1 MRIRLLLSLLAFAV
15 AANAA
20 VIKDVR
26 FACDAKGCNAVFAFA
41 SDKDLPTFFQKY
53 DAASKKLTV
62 GFSETTFALG
72 EGEFSVDSSSKFVQS
87 MKVYKDA
94 YKGSAFLKIEMT
106 VGSSIASDKNEI
118 ALDKSNFLIKFKNK
132 GGKSWTLSKLYA
144 DRKKAAEKAA
154 LEEKKAA
161 AKAAA
166 EEKKAAEKKAQ
177 EEKKAAEKAA
187 LEEKKRLA
195 EEKKAAEKKAL
206 EDKKAAAKAAA
217 EEKKRLAEEKKA
229 AEKKALEE
237 KKAAAKAAAEEK
249 KRLAE
254 EKKAA
259 EKKALEEK
267 KAAEKAAL
275 EEKKRLAA
283 EKKEAERRAL
293 EEKKAAEKAA
303 LEEKKRLAEE
313 KKAAEKAAREQ
324 EKLLAEQQKELDKA
338 ITEGGAISA
347 LLPKLK
353 EMTVLIGS
361 GMEQFRLVADSPVEI
376 QNVTGPDKNSV
387 LTVGLAGPSKSP
399 VFRIGAGTLV
409 KSVPWGA
416 NGLKIQLK
424 GSIKPVIVVQDGAL
438 ILQIA
443 EKGINKDGFIFWS
456 AQPNGIFVRDWMKAV
471 EEKPNFDAFVKNL
484 DKGSKKIISGSQ
496 TFHLRPVIRE
506 LIVVAD
512 EIEFYAAPNENSQ
525 VMHRLVFGDRLV
537 SLDMVGLYR
546 KVQYGNRVGYVDR
559 RSVGFFDELSSV
571 QEERLKQVD
580 KERGTDLTAS
590 TAPTVGSQLEG
601 LYEDRVTYSSFGRR
615 DPFVEVDGLV
625 EEGINIDQVELVG
638 IIWESDV
645 PVAILVES
653 KNPSISY
660 TVKEGDKILNGKV
673 LKITQTDVLFL
684 IQEFGV
690 SRRYSM
696 GLPDKIGGQQ

>member
-1 MRIRLLLSLLAFAV
+1 MMKMKILLLLLAFTAFAS
-15 AANAA
+15 AAQ
-20 VIKDVR
+20 IKDVR
-26 FACDAKGCNAVFAFA
+26 FDCSAKGCQVVFAFA
-41 SDKDLPTFFQKY
+41 SEKNLPTFFQKY

-72 EGEFSVDSSSKFVQS
+72 EGDYDVDANSKFVKS
-87 MKVYKDA
+87 MKVFKDA
-94 YKGSAFLKIEMT
+94 YKGTAFLKIEMD
-106 VGSSIASDKNEI
+106 VGASITSDKNEI
-118 ALDKSNFLIKFKNK
+118 ALDKSNFLIKLKNK
-132 GGKSWTLSKLYA
+132 GGKSWTLSKLFA
-144 DRKKAAEKAA
+144 DRKKAAEKQAA
-154 LEEKKAA
+154 LDKKAA
-161 AKAAA
+161 A
-166 EEKKAAEKKAQ
+166 
-177 EEKKAAEKAA
+177 KAA

-195 EEKKAAEKKAL
+195 EEKKAADKRALEEKKAA
-206 EDKKAAAKAAA
+206 EKAAA
-217 EEKKRLAEEKKA
+217 EEKKA
-229 AEKKALEE
+229 AAKRAIEE

-249 KRLAE
+249 KRLA
-254 EKKAA
+254 
-259 EKKALEEK
+259 EEK

-313 KKAAEKAAREQ
+313 KKAAEKAAREA
-324 EKLLAEQQKELDKA
+324 EKLFAEQQKQIDKA
-338 ITEGGAISA
+338 VLEGGAISA
-347 LLPKLK
+347 LLPRLK

-361 GMEQFRLVADSPVEI
+361 GLEQFRIVAEEPIEI
-376 QNVTGPDKNSV
+376 QNISSVDKNST
-387 LTVGLAGPSKSP
+387 LTIGLAGPQKSP
-399 VFRIGAGTLV
+399 VFRIGAGSLV
-409 KSVPWGA
+409 KSVTWGA
-416 NGLKIQLK
+416 NGLKVQLK
-424 GSIKPVIVVQDGAL
+424 GSVQPAVLVQDGVFV
-438 ILQIA
+438 LQIA
-443 EKGINKDGFIFWS
+443 EKGINKDGFMFWS
-456 AQPNGIFVRDWMKAV
+456 AQPKGIYVRDWMKPADD
-471 EEKPNFDAFVKNL
+471 KPNFDSFVKNL

-496 TFHLRPVIRE
+496 TFHLRPVVRE

-512 EIEFYAAPNENSQ
+512 ETEFYAAPNENSQ
-525 VMHRLVFGDRLV
+525 VMQRLVFGDRLV
-537 SLDMVGLYR
+537 SLDMKGLYR
-546 KVQYGNRVGYVDR
+546 KVQSGNKVGYVDR
-559 RSVGFFDELSSV
+559 RAVGFFDELSSV
-571 QEERLKQVD
+571 QEERLKQID
-580 KERGTDLTAS
+580 KERGTNLTGN
-590 TAPTVGSQLEG
+590 APQIGSQLDG

-696 GLPDKIGGQQ
+696 GLPDKLGGQK